1 LTPWEAADDLA
12 VLDAAGAEPEA
23 LGEVGVVEAPDAVRE
38 AELLLEAPEVAD
50 AAGVEL
56 TLKVTPTARQRPWE

>member
-1 LTPWEAADDLA
+1 LTPWEMANEVA
-12 VLDAAGAEPEA
+12 VLDPAGAEAEP
-23 LGEVGVVEAPDAVRE
+23 LGEVGVAEAPE

-56 TLKVTPTARQRPWE
+56 GAVKVTPTLRQRP